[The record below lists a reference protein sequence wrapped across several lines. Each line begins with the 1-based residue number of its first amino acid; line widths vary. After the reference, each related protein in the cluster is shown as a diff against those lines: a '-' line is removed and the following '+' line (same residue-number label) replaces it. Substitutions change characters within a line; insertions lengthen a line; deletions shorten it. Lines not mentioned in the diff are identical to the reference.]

1 MNTYS
6 GEGVNALICALTDL
20 QNTNIIYA
28 DGKIGK
34 VLQCLAYY
42 NEFRSTL
49 AFCNQGFDY
58 NAEKQKALTAS
69 GDRHVLRLPK
79 HPKTLVAFVAQLL
92 LEFDSKTLDLMRF
105 VIDYFPDS
113 SKQGSYLTFIDRV
126 ITPFKHAIV
135 DFAVN
140 GTGEEPIAIEREVD
154 FAPDGLSQQTEYLIV
169 NMYNNVRECGL
180 SNEDRE
186 NLCVMIEG
194 FAAALDARDSL
205 MIRAIWLGL
214 RGALHRER
222 LCSKEIAEID
232 QQLRL
237 YLVAK

>member
-6 GEGVNALICALTDL
+6 GEGVNALVCALTEL

-28 DGKIGK
+28 EKKLGK

-42 NEFRSTL
+42 NEFKNAL
-49 AFCNQGFDY
+49 AFCNKGFDY
-58 NAEKQKALTAS
+58 NAEKQKALTVS
-69 GDRHVLRLPK
+69 GNRAVFRLPGS
-79 HPKTLVAFVAQLL
+79 PKTLVAFVVRLL
-92 LEFDSKTLDLMRF
+92 LEFDSGSLDLVRF
-105 VIDYFPDS
+105 VLDYFPDTS
-113 SKQGSYLTFIDRV
+113 NQGSYLTFIERV

-140 GTGEEPIAIEREVD
+140 GVGDEPVAIEREVD

-169 NMYNNVRECGL
+169 GMYNTVRECGL
-180 SNEDRE
+180 GAEERE
-186 NLCVMIEG
+186 SFCVMIEG

-214 RGALHRER
+214 RGALQREN
-222 LCSKEIAEID
+222 LCAREISEID
-232 QQLRL
+232 RQLRL
-237 YLVAK
+237 YLVS